1 MEDKNK
7 VEINISGY
15 SYTLVGKESTE
26 YLQELAGYID
36 GRINKILASN
46 NNLGIKDAGILTAFN
61 VADELFKLRKEIQD
75 KPTDEE
81 LALELEATKEENKK
95 LKEENNELRKEALAN
110 VNDNNF
116 KEELQQ
122 AYEQISTLLL
132 ERDKMLEELS
142 KEKEKNTNLHFSLVE
157 LKSELV
163 QNSSTLQ

>member
-1 MEDKNK
+1 M
-7 VEINISGY
+7 
-15 SYTLVGKESTE
+15 L
-26 YLQELAGYID
+26 
-36 GRINKILASN
+36 
-46 NNLGIKDAGILTAFN
+46 
-61 VADELFKLRKEIQD
+61 
-75 KPTDEE
+75 
-81 LALELEATKEENKK
+81 
-95 LKEENNELRKEALAN
+95 NELRKEALAN